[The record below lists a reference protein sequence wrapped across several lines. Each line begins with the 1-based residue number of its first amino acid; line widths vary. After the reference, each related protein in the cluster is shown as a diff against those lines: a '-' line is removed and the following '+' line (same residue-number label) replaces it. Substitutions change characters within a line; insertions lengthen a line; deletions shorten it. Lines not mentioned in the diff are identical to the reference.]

1 MSAFELPDLYMPY
14 PARCNPNVDS
24 TRVHTKAWT
33 MQMGMIGAIGAP
45 GGTGKSAGKSAFTWD
60 EANFDAHEF
69 ALLCGYTHPD
79 LPPSELDLMS
89 DWYVWLFFFDD
100 YFLEAFKRCNDVA
113 GGKRFLAR
121 LWQFLPLSGF
131 SGQGAA
137 AEPLPVPSNPVER
150 GMAELWTRTCM
161 GSVGSSPAWRAR
173 FVQHT
178 KDTLETVQWE
188 HYNIRHARVANP
200 LEYVAMRRM
209 VGGCVW
215 AACLL
220 ERANGLQLPDG
231 VLAAR
236 PVRIIHEAFADSEH
250 LHNDLMSYSRE
261 VGQES
266 ENANGV
272 LVFERF
278 LDLDPQQAANVSTD
292 VLSARLHQFEHTVL
306 VELPLYF
313 EEHGL
318 LPQQRVDVL
327 RYANGVMAWI
337 AGAYEWHFHSSRYDL
352 RRADTPP
359 GMYGRPDYIGPTG
372 LGTAASRVLE
382 SIGFRSH
389 TAGMPSPKSGPR
401 GAAQQLGARGP
412 MTGFGSR
419 GRMTGSSSRLALPA
433 FYMPF
438 AARRHPAVASARTHT
453 RAWATDMGLFGE
465 GVWTTAIF
473 ERDDVPL
480 QAACCRPD
488 ADLPQLELTSDWC
501 TWALFV
507 NDYVLERFKRPRDL
521 LGAKAFAGR
530 LSSFVAG
537 AGGHRV
543 ELLALAPVNAA
554 ERALANLWQRS
565 APGMS
570 PELRDA
576 FARRIQSYAESSVW
590 DIFNSIQDR
599 SPDPIDYCEM
609 RRVSGRSELALSLVQ
624 LGAELDLPAAVL
636 RDRFVTQ
643 LREAFCDV
651 MPLRNDIFSYAKE
664 LSEGELPDGE
674 LRGVVV
680 LQRFFGQAGQGTA
693 ASGAMAIAN
702 ALVTARLEQFE
713 HICTHYLPELFDD
726 LALDEAART
735 RVRTWV
741 ERLAT
746 WTAGDLEWSRS
757 TGRYAD
763 RADKRTLA
771 RGSTGLAGVLQGPTG
786 IGTSAARIHDALRS
800 APITNISTPPSGATS
815 APGITPESA
824 PGTAPTTLDEKLREL
839 ARRAHGR

>member
-1 MSAFELPDLYMPY
+1 MSSFQLPDLYMPY
-14 PARCNPNVDS
+14 PARLNPNVES

-33 MQMGMIGAIGAP
+33 MQMGMIGRPGA
-45 GGTGKSAGKSAFTWD
+45 TAGSTSGSAFTWD
-60 EANFDAHEF
+60 EGNFDAHEF
-69 ALLCGYTHPD
+69 ALLCGYTQPD

-121 LWQFLPLSGF
+121 LWDFLPLSWPLPN
-131 SGQGAA
+131 
-137 AEPLPVPSNPVER
+137 AESMPVPSNPVER
-150 GMAELWTRTCM
+150 GMAELWARTCM
-161 GSVGSSPAWRAR
+161 GPVGSNPAWRAR

-188 HYNIRHARVANP
+188 HYNIRHDRVANP

-220 ERANGLQLPDG
+220 ERANGLQLPDS

-278 LDLDPQQAANVSTD
+278 LGLDPQQAANVSTD

-318 LPQQRVDVL
+318 PPQQRVDVL

-382 SIGFRSH
+382 TLGFRTH
-389 TAGMPSPKSGPR
+389 TGLASRAGLSS
-401 GAAQQLGARGP
+401 
-412 MTGFGSR
+412 GSR
-419 GRMTGSSSRLALPA
+419 SGLPG

-438 AARRHPAVASARTHT
+438 AARRHPDVASARTHT
-453 RAWATDMGLFGE
+453 RAWATDMGMFGE
-465 GVWTTAIF
+465 GVWTPAMF
-473 ERDDVPL
+473 DRDDAPL
-480 QAACCRPD
+480 LAACCRPD
-488 ADLPQLELTSDWC
+488 VSVQELELTSDWC

-537 AGGHRV
+537 AGGHRIAQALV
-543 ELLALAPVNAA
+543 LAPVNAA
-554 ERALANLWQRS
+554 ERALASLWQRS
-565 APGMS
+565 APGMT
-570 PELRDA
+570 PELREA
-576 FARRIQSYAESSVW
+576 FARRIQSYVESAVW
-590 DIFNSIQDR
+590 EIFNSIQDR

-624 LGAELDLPAAVL
+624 LGAEVSLPPAVL

-664 LSEGELPDGE
+664 LAEGELPDGE

-680 LQRFFGQAGQGTA
+680 MQRFFGTAGQG

-702 ALVTARLEQFE
+702 ALVTARIEQFE
-713 HICTHYLPELFDD
+713 HISKHYLPELFDD

-741 ERLAT
+741 GRLET
-746 WTAGDLEWSRS
+746 WMAGDLEWSRS
-757 TGRYAD
+757 TGRYTD
-763 RADKRTLA
+763 RT
-771 RGSTGLAGVLQGPTG
+771 GSRSGSRSLLPAVGLGASRPDLPALPVGLGSLAGSLASSLRGPTG

-800 APITNISTPPSGATS
+800 APTTPVNAPAS
-815 APGITPESA
+815 APSSV
-824 PGTAPTTLDEKLREL
+824 PGPTTLDEKLREL
-839 ARRAHGR
+839 ARRAHT

>member
-1 MSAFELPDLYMPY
+1 MSSFELPDLYMPY

-33 MQMGMIGAIGAP
+33 MQMGMIGPP
-45 GGTGKSAGKSAFTWD
+45 GGSTGGAFTWD
-60 EANFDAHEF
+60 ERHFDAHEF

-79 LPPSELDLMS
+79 LPSSELDLMS

-121 LWQFLPLSGF
+121 LWEFLPVEGIGESR
-131 SGQGAA
+131 
-137 AEPLPVPSNPVER
+137 PVPSNPVER

-161 GSVGSSPAWRAR
+161 GSVGSSRAWRAR

-220 ERANGLQLPDG
+220 ERANGLSLPDSL
-231 VLAAR
+231 LAAR

-278 LDLDPQQAANVSTD
+278 LDLSPQQAANVSSD

-313 EEHGL
+313 EEHGVP
-318 LPQQRVDVL
+318 PQQRVDVL

-372 LGTAASRVLE
+372 IGTAASRVLE
-382 SIGFRSH
+382 TIGFRTH
-389 TAGMPSPKSGPR
+389 TAGGL
-401 GAAQQLGARGP
+401 GAARGLQSSRV
-412 MTGFGSR
+412 GLGSR
-419 GRMTGSSSRLALPA
+419 SSTPA

-438 AARRHPAVASARTHT
+438 AARRHPAVASARTHS
-453 RAWATDMGLFGE
+453 RAWATDMGMFGE
-465 GVWTTAIF
+465 GVWTVATF
-473 ERDDVPL
+473 ERDDAPL
-480 QAACCRPD
+480 LAAYGRPD
-488 ADLPQLELTSDWC
+488 VGVPELELTSDWC
-501 TWALFV
+501 TWSLFV

-530 LSSFVAG
+530 LSSFLAGSGTGG
-537 AGGHRV
+537 AGTG
-543 ELLALAPVNAA
+543 APMNLPMNLPMNAA

-565 APGMS
+565 APTMS
-570 PELRDA
+570 SDLREA
-576 FARRIQSYAESSVW
+576 FARRIQVYVESAVW

-609 RRVSGRSELALSLVQ
+609 RRVSGRSQLALSLVQ
-624 LGAELDLPAAVL
+624 LGAELSLPAAVT
-636 RDRFVTQ
+636 RDRFITQ

-651 MPLRNDIFSYAKE
+651 LPLRNDIFSYAKE
-664 LSEGELPDGE
+664 LAEGELPDGE

-680 LQRFFGQAGQGTA
+680 LQRFFGTTGQGA
-693 ASGAMAIAN
+693 DQSGAMAIAN
-702 ALVTARLEQFE
+702 ALVTARIEQFE

-726 LALDEAART
+726 LALDEPTRT

-741 ERLAT
+741 ARLET
-746 WTAGDLEWSRS
+746 WMAGDLEWSRI
-757 TGRYAD
+757 TGRYGD
-763 RADKRTLA
+763 RTGSAS
-771 RGSTGLAGVLQGPTG
+771 RGLLGRPSIGPSLGPSIGLAGSSRPDLPAPPVGLGALAGSLHGPTG
-786 IGTSAARIHDALRS
+786 IGTSAARMAATLRS
-800 APITNISTPPSGATS
+800 TPRSEAAPTPEPALESTP
-815 APGITPESA
+815 AP
-824 PGTAPTTLDEKLREL
+824 TLDEKLREL
-839 ARRAHGR
+839 ARRGHGR

>member
-14 PARCNPNVDS
+14 PARLNPNVDA

-33 MQMGMIGAIGAP
+33 MQMGMIGPP
-45 GGTGKSAGKSAFTWD
+45 GGSTGSAFAWD
-60 EANFDAHEF
+60 EANFDRHEF

-79 LPPSELDLMS
+79 LPPSELDLMA

-121 LWQFLPLSGF
+121 LWEFLPVSGPS
-131 SGQGAA
+131 SGLGASMP
-137 AEPLPVPSNPVER
+137 EPSNPVER

-161 GSVGSSPAWRAR
+161 GSVGSNPAWRAR

-188 HYNIRHARVANP
+188 HYNIRHDRVSNP

-278 LDLDPQQAANVSTD
+278 LGLDPQRAANVSSD

-313 EEHGL
+313 EEHGVP
-318 LPQQRVDVL
+318 PQQRVDVL

-372 LGTAASRVLE
+372 LGTGASRVLE
-382 SIGFRSH
+382 SIGFRTHMSAASRVRSH
-389 TAGMPSPKSGPR
+389 AGTPS
-401 GAAQQLGARGP
+401 
-412 MTGFGSR
+412 
-419 GRMTGSSSRLALPA
+419 

-453 RAWATDMGLFGE
+453 RAWASEMGMFGE
-465 GVWTTAIF
+465 GVWTPATF

-480 QAACCRPD
+480 LAAWCRPEVGV
-488 ADLPQLELTSDWC
+488 PQLELTSDWC
-501 TWALFV
+501 TWSLFV
-507 NDYVLERFKRPRDL
+507 NDFVLERFKRPRDL

-537 AGGHRV
+537 SGHAHV
-543 ELLALAPVNAA
+543 LAVTPMNAA
-554 ERALANLWQRS
+554 ERALASLWQRS
-565 APGMS
+565 APGMQ
-570 PELRDA
+570 PELREA
-576 FARRIQSYAESSVW
+576 FARRIQRYVESAVW

-624 LGAELDLPAAVL
+624 LGAELSLPKAVL
-636 RDRFVTQ
+636 RDRFITQ

-664 LSEGELPDGE
+664 RSEGELPDGE

-680 LQRFFGQAGQGTA
+680 LQRFFGQGRADND

-702 ALVTARLEQFE
+702 ALVTARIEQFE
-713 HICTHYLPELFDD
+713 HITKHYLPELFDD

-735 RVRTWV
+735 SVRAWVGRLETWM
-741 ERLAT
+741 
-746 WTAGDLEWSRS
+746 AGDLEWSRA
-757 TGRYAD
+757 TGRYAND
-763 RADKRTLA
+763 RTST
-771 RGSTGLAGVLQGPTG
+771 RGLLGPAPLGLGSGLAASLRGPTG
-786 IGTSAARIHDALRS
+786 IGTSAARIHESLRS
-800 APITNISTPPSGATS
+800 TPNISVLPNAPAN
-815 APGITPESA
+815 APG
-824 PGTAPTTLDEKLREL
+824 PTTLDEKLREL

>member
-14 PARCNPNVDS
+14 PARLNPNVDS

-33 MQMGMIGAIGAP
+33 MQMGMIGAT
-45 GGTGKSAGKSAFTWD
+45 GGGSTGSAFAWD
-60 EANFDAHEF
+60 ESSFDAHEF

-79 LPPSELDLMS
+79 LPPSELDLMA

-100 YFLEAFKRCNDVA
+100 YFLEVFKRSNDVA

-121 LWQFLPLSGF
+121 LWDFMPLAGPSGA
-131 SGQGAA
+131 S
-137 AEPLPVPSNPVER
+137 ESLPVPSNPVER

-161 GSVGSSPAWRAR
+161 GPVGSSPAWRAR
-173 FVQHT
+173 YLAHT

-188 HYNIRHARVANP
+188 HYNIRHDRVANP

-220 ERANGLQLPDG
+220 ERANGLQLSDG

-278 LDLDPQQAANVSTD
+278 LGVDPQQAANVSTD

-306 VELPLYF
+306 VELPLFF
-313 EEHGL
+313 EERGVP
-318 LPQQRVDVL
+318 PQQRVDVL

-382 SIGFRSH
+382 SIGFRTH
-389 TAGMPSPKSGPR
+389 TTGGQVSKMFAPGSATRLGSR
-401 GAAQQLGARGP
+401 AA
-412 MTGFGSR
+412 GFGS
-419 GRMTGSSSRLALPA
+419 GPSAPA

-453 RAWATDMGLFGE
+453 RAWATDMGMFGE
-465 GVWTTAIF
+465 GVWTPAIF
-473 ERDDVPL
+473 ERDDAPL

-488 ADLPQLELTSDWC
+488 VGVPELELTSDWC

-507 NDYVLERFKRPRDL
+507 NDYVLERFKRSRDL

-537 AGGHRV
+537 TGWLG
-543 ELLALAPVNAA
+543 LAPANAA

-565 APGMS
+565 APRMT
-570 PELRDA
+570 PELREA
-576 FARRIQSYAESSVW
+576 FARRIQAYVESAVW

-609 RRVSGRSELALSLVQ
+609 RRVSGRGELALSLVQ
-624 LGAELDLPAAVL
+624 LGAEISLPPAVL
-636 RDRFVTQ
+636 RDRFMTQ

-680 LQRFFGQAGQGTA
+680 LARFFGSGGQGGHGGQGS

-702 ALVTARLEQFE
+702 ALVTARIEQFQ
-713 HICTHYLPELFDD
+713 HISTHYLPELFDD
-726 LALDEAART
+726 LALDDAART
-735 RVRTWV
+735 RVRAWVGRLETWM
-741 ERLAT
+741 
-746 WTAGDLEWSRS
+746 AGDLEWSRI

-763 RADKRTLA
+763 RADRVGAMPRA
-771 RGSTGLAGVLQGPTG
+771 RLGSMHGPSG
-786 IGTSAARIHDALRS
+786 MGTSAARIAAALRS
-800 APITNISTPPSGATS
+800 NPAAPAVTPASPA
-815 APGITPESA
+815 
-824 PGTAPTTLDEKLREL
+824 TAPAPMTLDEKLREL